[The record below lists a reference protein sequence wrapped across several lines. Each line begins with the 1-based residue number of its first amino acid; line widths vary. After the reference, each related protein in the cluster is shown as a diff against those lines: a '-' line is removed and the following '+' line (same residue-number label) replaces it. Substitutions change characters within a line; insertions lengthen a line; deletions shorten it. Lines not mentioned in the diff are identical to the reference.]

1 VSEPSK
7 PLTSTEYGERL
18 ASEPR
23 WFRHYLGIE
32 ILEAFPE
39 RTVLTMAFRPELA
52 RPSGGFHGGALA
64 SLADA
69 AAGTAMA
76 SGLQA
81 GEQFSTIELKMN
93 LIRSVNQGTITA
105 TAVPI
110 HRGRRTSVYEVRITD
125 PADKLVAIF
134 TCTQLMH

>member
-1 VSEPSK
+1 VSDQQQ
-7 PLTSTEYGERL
+7 PLASAAYLERL
-18 ASEPR
+18 ASEPP

-32 ILEAFPE
+32 MLEACPE
-39 RTVLTMAFRPELA
+39 RTVLTLAFRPELS

-76 SGLQA
+76 SGLQP
-81 GEQFSTIELKMN
+81 GKQFSTIEMKMN
-93 LIRSVNQGTITA
+93 LVRSVNQGTITA
-105 TAVPI
+105 IAVPL